1 MTMPRNAQIALVV
14 SGLLAAGGLGWF
26 AARSQTGPQ
35 DGFGAPGG
43 YASPA
48 AAPQAND
55 KPVYTCPMHPQVVS
69 DQPGQCPICHM
80 DLVPKQAAAQPAA
93 PATQATPAQPPQ
105 DNGKPVYTCPMH
117 PQVVSDQPG
126 QCPICHMDLV
136 PKQAQAAP
144 AESSQGV
151 GNPDV
156 QEVVL
161 SPRQRVL
168 ANIATAPVGRQSLS
182 RTIEATGRVT
192 YDERKLQRVSAWI
205 DGRIESLTYSAKGD
219 RVAKGAVM
227 ATLYSPELVQAQQ
240 EFVTSVA
247 SHRELKKAPY
257 PELGENARALVA
269 ASRQR
274 LRLMGVTAAQIA
286 RLEASG
292 KPQLTFPIV
301 SPASGVVLERAVQ
314 PGQYVKAGDV
324 LYDLADF
331 SSVWV
336 EAAVFEGDLAAVKV
350 GQPAEVRLTGMPDK
364 VFKGRVA
371 LVEPTLSAETRTAQ
385 VRVALP
391 NPKGELKP
399 EMYANVRL
407 QAPIGGSDQ
416 LVVPA
421 SAVIA
426 TGRHHVVYVEV
437 ATNRFE
443 PRTIMV
449 GAKSGDHY
457 PVFKGLKEGEQVAV
471 SGGFLLDASTQLSG
485 QGHEGH

>member
-1 MTMPRNAQIALVV
+1 
-14 SGLLAAGGLGWF
+14 
-26 AARSQTGPQ
+26 
-35 DGFGAPGG
+35 
-43 YASPA
+43 
-48 AAPQAND
+48 
-55 KPVYTCPMHPQVVS
+55 
-69 DQPGQCPICHM
+69 
-80 DLVPKQAAAQPAA
+80 
-93 PATQATPAQPPQ
+93 
-105 DNGKPVYTCPMH
+105 MH

-144 AESSQGV
+144 TQSSDA
-151 GNPDV
+151 PDV

-168 ANIATAPVGRQSLS
+168 ANIATAPVGRQALS
-182 RTIEATGRVT
+182 RSIEATGRVT
-192 YDERKLQRVSAWI
+192 YDERRLQRVSAWI
-205 DGRIESLTYSAKGD
+205 DGRIERLTYSAKGD
-219 RVAKGAVM
+219 VVAKGAVV

-240 EFVTSVA
+240 EFVTAVA

-257 PELGENARALVA
+257 PELGENAQALVA

-274 LRLMGVTAAQIA
+274 LRLMGVTGAQVA
-286 RLEASG
+286 RLETSG

-301 SPASGVVLERAVQ
+301 SPASGVVLQRAVQ

-336 EAAVFEGDLAAVKV
+336 EAAVFEGDLGSVKV
-350 GQPAEVRLTGMPDK
+350 GMPAEVRLTGVPDK
-364 VFKGRVA
+364 VFRGRVA

-391 NPKGELKP
+391 NPQGALKP

-407 QAPIGGSDQ
+407 QAPIGDANQ

-437 ATNRFE
+437 ATNRFA
-443 PRTIMV
+443 PRTVMV